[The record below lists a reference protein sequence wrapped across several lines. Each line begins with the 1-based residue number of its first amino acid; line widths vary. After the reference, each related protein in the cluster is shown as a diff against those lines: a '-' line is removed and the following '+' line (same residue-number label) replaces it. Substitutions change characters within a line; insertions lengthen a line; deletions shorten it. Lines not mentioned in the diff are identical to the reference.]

1 MKPWYVC
8 PTCSEQF
15 SRRWNMRQHC
25 RTQHNYDP
33 LPRPYPRPTYPE
45 NRKHGKAQELE
56 RGSFIN
62 GEIRSN
68 LSVPRE
74 RFFKMME
81 ERVRLQ
87 AMNRRYHI
95 RQDNLDSMRSMEYAL
110 NYLLDNFV
118 MVSKRDIQG
127 ISGCFCEKC
136 LSFEFQYIM
145 RIGEDSTPWDKH
157 LHNPHMINEA
167 NNLQNR
173 LAKEHKLR
181 LQANQSLIT
190 LANSLFTGKVRLVVE
205 PVLEATFIA
214 NFHGPVIKLDY
225 LTSDHWA
232 WSPIVNKVVG
242 IDETS
247 MNNFIVDM
255 AGSFVLISVQNGS
268 YSGHHLIYIS

>member
-8 PTCSEQF
+8 TTCSEQF
-15 SRRWNMRQHC
+15 SRRWKMRQHC

-74 RFFKMME
+74 RFFKMLE

-95 RQDNLDSMRSMEYAL
+95 RQDNLDSMRSMEYAH

-145 RIGEDSTPWDKH
+145 HIREDSTPWYKH
-157 LHNPHMINEA
+157 LYNPHMVNEA

-173 LAKEHKLR
+173 SAKE
-181 LQANQSLIT
+181 
-190 LANSLFTGKVRLVVE
+190 VRTPSASELVTHHVSK
-205 PVLEATFIA
+205 FI
-214 NFHGPVIKLDY
+214 
-225 LTSDHWA
+225 
-232 WSPIVNKVVG
+232 
-242 IDETS
+242 
-247 MNNFIVDM
+247 
-255 AGSFVLISVQNGS
+255 
-268 YSGHHLIYIS
+268 IYR